1 MHQEFVLPDFS
12 DPVLA
17 FPLKGSIP
25 KQSCRQHGTLVV
37 FPAVLAQANAALVGE
52 TFEDISPRK
61 AFNMNQALL
70 SELQSIRTYPCV
82 TMLVNTTPG
91 SPFSE
96 VEGCTARRFAEQANQ
111 RLLAE
116 LDDVEKEVR
125 EHIMATLLHS
135 IHSAAQEPATQ
146 ALALCVSADYVAS
159 VRLGRLVTE
168 RLIIDDSFATRD
180 VVADLQRTASF
191 RVVSVSDR
199 KCRVLIGDRGRLVE
213 ERNEVWPII
222 RDESL
227 PRSVWTATVAEAMRA
242 EHDRLVL
249 PTVVAG
255 VDRSVRETLRG
266 ANFAS
271 IGAIPG
277 NHDRTTW
284 SDLHNMAWPL
294 VTDWLRS
301 DAARSKA
308 RLSDAQSKKLFA
320 GGLEEVWV
328 LANEGRVELLVAEDS
343 FAVAAKIDGPGLERV
358 SDSTAPGVTD
368 DVVDDLIEL
377 VLARGGSV
385 VIVPDGEL
393 LDHERIAAILRF

>member
-1 MHQEFVLPDFS
+1 MGCQS
-12 DPVLA
+12 ALA
-17 FPLKGSIP
+17 
-25 KQSCRQHGTLVV
+25 
-37 FPAVLAQANAALVGE
+37 GE
-52 TFEDISPRK
+52 TFEDFCPRK
-61 AFNMNQALL
+61 AFLMNQALL
-70 SELQSIRTYPCV
+70 SELQSVRTYPCV

-96 VEGCTARRFAEQANQ
+96 VQGCTVREFAEQANQ

-116 LDDVEKEVR
+116 PNDVANEVR
-125 EHIMATLLHS
+125 EHIMATLHDS
-135 IHSAAQEPATQ
+135 IHSASQEPATE
-146 ALALCVSADYVAS
+146 ALALCVSPDYVAS
-159 VRLGRLVTE
+159 VRLGRTVSE
-168 RLIIDDSFATRD
+168 RLIIDDTFATRD

-199 KCRVLIGDRGRLVE
+199 KCRVLVGDRSRLVE
-213 ERNEVWPII
+213 ERNETWPII
-222 RDESL
+222 RDEAL
-227 PRSVWTATVAEAMRA
+227 PRSVWSARVAEAMRA

-277 NHDRTTW
+277 NHDRTPW

-301 DAARSKA
+301 DAARSKG
-308 RLSDAQSKKLFA
+308 RLTDAQSKKLFA

-343 FAVAAKIDGPGLERV
+343 FAVAARIDGLHLERM
-358 SDSTAPGVTD
+358 SDPALPGVTD
-368 DVVDDLIEL
+368 DAVDDLIEL

-393 LDHERIAAILRF
+393 ADEQRIAAILRF